1 MEYNTSILDSITM
14 FLSGIDT
21 KYLVLGTILI
31 ILILI
36 VVFTKTPVI
45 IKSKWQ
51 HFFWEYQ
58 FSSEEF
64 YQKVEARLKDL
75 QLPKAKY
82 DTETFFEKHLLSAKR
97 NYLTVTRNEFVFFI
111 SSAHFGTGSF
121 VSWWFTEEREGI
133 LNKLPFISKWLLGR
147 NRKRK
152 TFYQMDSESMFK
164 AAIHSVVLEVV
175 DEMTKFNVQ
184 RPLNDLERQY
194 IDIAIL

>member
-1 MEYNTSILDSITM
+1 METVNSILESITM

-21 KYLVLGTILI
+21 TYLVLGTLLL

-36 VVFTKTPVI
+36 IVFTKTPVL

-51 HFFWEYQ
+51 HFFFEYQ

-64 YQKVEARLKDL
+64 YQKVEEKLKEL
-75 QLPKAKY
+75 NLPKTRF
-82 DTETFFEKHLLSAKR
+82 DTETFFERHLLSAKR

-111 SSAHFGTGSF
+111 SSAHFGSGSF

-152 TFYQMDSESMFK
+152 TFYQMDSEAMFK
-164 AAIHSVVLEVV
+164 TAIHGVVLEVV
-175 DEMTKFNVQ
+175 EEMTKFKVQ
-184 RPLNDLERQY
+184 RPLNDLERQF
-194 IDIAIL
+194 IDLAA

>member
-1 MEYNTSILDSITM
+1 METVNGILESITS

-21 KYLVLGTILI
+21 KYLILGSFLL

-36 VVFTKTPVI
+36 AVFTKTPVI

-51 HFFWEYQ
+51 HFFFEYQ
-58 FSSEEF
+58 FSSEDF
-64 YQKVEARLKDL
+64 YQKVEEKLKEL
-75 QLPKAKY
+75 QLPRVKFDK
-82 DTETFFEKHLLSAKR
+82 ETFFEKHLLSAKR

-147 NRKRK
+147 NRKKK
-152 TFYQMDSESMFK
+152 TLYQMDSEAMFK

-175 DEMTKFNVQ
+175 EEMTKFNVQ
-184 RPLNDLERQY
+184 RPLSDIERQFT
-194 IDIAIL
+194 DLSQ